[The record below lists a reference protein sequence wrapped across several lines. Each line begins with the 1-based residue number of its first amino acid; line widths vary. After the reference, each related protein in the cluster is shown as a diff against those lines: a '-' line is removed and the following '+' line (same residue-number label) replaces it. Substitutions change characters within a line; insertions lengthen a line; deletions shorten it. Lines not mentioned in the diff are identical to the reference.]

1 MDATS
6 SADLVHTQVHPR
18 RPWRTQGP
26 RPSVRGSKG
35 RRRKKRQLLQ
45 APNIRPQPGHPDQ
58 PGHPARP
65 SEIRRPS
72 QKTPEAEP
80 SQPGHPAPRPV
91 HLARREPPDIR
102 PSSRKSGAPSQKLDP
117 ASPDIRPQRPD
128 IRRLGKA
135 RTSGPLCLRAAH
147 LGRGPCTPSSLRL
160 YILLLHHFI
169 VSIGLAHMRDRALLI
184 HIGSTPRERPQPL
197 YGDDP
202 PWIQDLLTEKTPI
215 KTSSRRRT
223 GYRLYRPLLTLD
235 LVYYLCVHRSSACVI
250 YSCWLSD
257 FSRVSLVFP
266 LVFIAFFIGILSK
279 HERSSSRVLPY
290 IILVSKPR

>member
-45 APNIRPQPGHPDQ
+45 APDIRPQPGHP
-58 PGHPARP
+58 ARP
-65 SEIRRPS
+65 PEIRRPS
-72 QKTPEAEP
+72 HKTPEAEP
-80 SQPGHPAPRPV
+80 SHPGHPAPRPG
-91 HLARREPPDIR
+91 HPARREPPDIR

-135 RTSGPLCLRAAH
+135 RTSAPLCLCAAH

-160 YILLLHHFI
+160 YILPLHLRFR
-169 VSIGLAHMRDRALLI
+169 VSIGLAHICVRALLI
-184 HIGSTPRERPQPL
+184 HLDTSPRSSRPLRRRSPKR
-197 YGDDP
+197 
-202 PWIQDLLTEKTPI
+202 IQDPFLGKTI
-215 KTSSRRRT
+215 KTSSWRRT
-223 GYRLYRPLLTLD
+223 VPLYP
-235 LVYYLCVHRSSACVI
+235 YLC
-250 YSCWLSD
+250 
-257 FSRVSLVFP
+257 
-266 LVFIAFFIGILSK
+266 
-279 HERSSSRVLPY
+279 
-290 IILVSKPR
+290 